1 MTARVDYH
9 SCFILHHRPY
19 SETSLI
25 LDVFSYLHGRL
36 GIMAKG
42 ARSGKRGQASLLQP
56 VRKLNLA
63 WSGRSELVTLT
74 GVEPDGTPYR
84 LQGRRLL
91 SAFYLNELLLRLLHR
106 HEPHTDLFRAYE
118 ASLINLAGD
127 VDEERVL
134 RMFEKHLLQSLGY
147 GLILDHEARSGA
159 PVTPDRDY
167 YYHVDHGP
175 EPQRLDASEAV
186 QVSGKTLISLYN
198 EDRWDR
204 QIAREAK
211 HLLRSI
217 IDSHLD
223 QRPLQSRKLYQAYLN
238 NRTGT
243 SGHDNT
249 D

>member
-1 MTARVDYH
+1 M
-9 SCFILHHRPY
+9 
-19 SETSLI
+19 
-25 LDVFSYLHGRL
+25 
-36 GIMAKG
+36 
-42 ARSGKRGQASLLQP
+42 
-56 VRKLNLA
+56 
-63 WSGRSELVTLT
+63 
-74 GVEPDGTPYR
+74 
-84 LQGRRLL
+84 
-91 SAFYLNELLLRLLHR
+91 
-106 HEPHTDLFRAYE
+106 
-118 ASLINLAGD
+118 
-127 VDEERVL
+127 
-134 RMFEKHLLQSLGY
+134 
-147 GLILDHEARSGA
+147 
-159 PVTPDRDY
+159 TPDRDY

-217 IDSHLD
+217 IDSRLD